1 MPDNRSRPDRYKRL
15 TIPGLLFTLGII
27 FGDIGTSPLYVMR
40 AIIGD
45 GAIRGE
51 VILGSVSLIFWTLTF
66 QTTIKYVLLALRAD
80 NRGEGGIFS
89 LFTLVRRQRRGLIY
103 LAMIGGSA
111 VLAEGMLTPPI
122 TVAAAVEGL
131 HSLNYLETT
140 PIPTVWIT
148 IGIII
153 ALFSIQQ
160 FGTGRTA
167 RYFGPVM
174 LVWFLMLAVLG
185 LAQLVHFPGVL
196 RALNPFLGI
205 DMLLHQ
211 PGALVLLGTV
221 FLCTTGAEALYADL
235 GYCGRKNIQ
244 VTWILVKTSL
254 VLNYLGQAAW
264 CMQYEGQTLSG
275 QNANPFFDIMPEWF
289 LPIGIALAVIAAV
302 VASQGIISG
311 TFTLVSE
318 AIRLDL
324 LPKMTVIFPA
334 KLKGQLYVP
343 TVSWLLLGGCIFVTL
358 YFRESIAM
366 EAAYG
371 LSVTITMLM
380 TTVLLANYFELRGK
394 SPWLIFGFLIFY
406 LGLELDFLLANLLK
420 IGQGGILTLL
430 FASVLFTLMYVW
442 LRAKRIK
449 SQLAQTVELSDYLD
463 QLITLGNDKLQ
474 PRYATNLVFLSE
486 TSSLDKVEEKILYS
500 ILQTQPKRADNYW
513 FVHIEVTDE
522 PYTMEYEAHTI
533 APDDVYKINFRLGFR
548 VEQRMNLF
556 LKKVVRELIENDE
569 VHIETRYHIERD
581 DIPTGDFK
589 FVIVQEFLSHE
600 NDLPFAEKVIMGIYL
615 MVKSITASPKNWF
628 GLDTDSV
635 EIEKVPLLLHP
646 AKNFRLKRLIR

>member
-1 MPDNRSRPDRYKRL
+1 MPDKRANTPSTKGL
-15 TIPGLLFTLGII
+15 TVAGMLLTLGII

-45 GAIRGE
+45 GPIRGHI
-51 VILGSVSLIFWTLTF
+51 ILGSVSLIFWTLTF
-66 QTTIKYVLLALRAD
+66 QTSIKYVLLALRVD

-89 LFTLVRRQRRGLIY
+89 LFSLVRKQRRSLIF
-103 LAMIGGSA
+103 LAMVGGSA

-122 TVAAAVEGL
+122 TIAAAVEGL
-131 HSLNYLETT
+131 HALDMLQGVS
-140 PIPTVWIT
+140 IPTVWIT
-148 IGIII
+148 VAIIT
-153 ALFSIQQ
+153 ALFLIQQ

-174 LVWFLMLAVLG
+174 LFWFLMLG
-185 LAQLVHFPGVL
+185 IMGMAQMIQFPGVL
-196 RALNPFLGI
+196 RALNPMLGI
-205 DMLLHQ
+205 QLLLHE

-221 FLCTTGAEALYADL
+221 FLCTAGAEALYTDM

-244 VTWILVKTSL
+244 GAWILVKTAL

-264 CMQYEGQTLSG
+264 CMQLEGQVLSG

-289 LPIGIALAVIAAV
+289 LPIGILLAVIAAV

-311 TFTLVSE
+311 AFTLVSE
-318 AIRLDL
+318 AIRLGL
-324 LPKMTVIFPA
+324 LPKMTVVFPA
-334 KLKGQLYVP
+334 RLKGQLYVP
-343 TVSWLLLGGCIFVTL
+343 VVSWLLLAGCIFVTF

-371 LSVTITMLM
+371 VSVTITMLM
-380 TTVLLANYFELRGK
+380 TTILLANYFELRQK

-420 IGQGGILTLL
+420 IGHGGIVTLL
-430 FASVLFTLMYVW
+430 FASVLFGLMYVW
-442 LRAKRIK
+442 LQAKKIK
-449 SQLAQTVELSDYLD
+449 SRLQQTLELGDYLD
-463 QLITLGNDKLQ
+463 QIIALGNDKSE

-486 TSSLDKVEEKILYS
+486 TKELDMLEEKILYS

-522 PYTMEYEAHTI
+522 PYTMEYAAHTI

-556 LKKVVRELIENDE
+556 LKKVVRELIESDE
-569 VHIETRYHIERD
+569 VHIETRYHLERD

-600 NDLPFAEKVIMGIYL
+600 NDLPLPEQIIMGIYL
-615 MVKSITASPKNWF
+615 AVKSITASPENWF

-635 EIEKVPLLLHP
+635 EIEKVPLLLRP
-646 AKNFRLKRLIR
+646 AKDFRLKRLQR

>member
-1 MPDNRSRPDRYKRL
+1 MPGFRSQHISTKRL
-15 TIPGLLFTLGII
+15 TIPGMLLSLGII
-27 FGDIGTSPLYVMR
+27 FGDIGTSPLYVIR

-45 GAIRGE
+45 APIRGSI
-51 VILGSVSLIFWTLTF
+51 ILGSVSLIVWTLTL
-66 QTTIKYVLLALRAD
+66 QTSIKYVILALRAD

-89 LFTLVRRQRRGLIY
+89 LFSLVRKHRRGLIF
-103 LAMIGGSA
+103 LAMVGGSA

-122 TVAAAVEGL
+122 TVASAVEGMQA
-131 HSLNYLETT
+131 LNILEGVH
-140 PIPTVWIT
+140 IPTVWIT
-148 IGIII
+148 IGIIT
-153 ALFSIQQ
+153 ALFLIQR

-174 LVWFLMLAVLG
+174 LLWFLMLGILGMAQVVQFPEVLY
-185 LAQLVHFPGVL
+185 
-196 RALNPFLGI
+196 ALNPMLGI
-205 DMLLHQ
+205 NMLLHE

-244 VTWILVKTSL
+244 ATWVLVKTAL
-254 VLNYLGQAAW
+254 ILNYLGQAAW
-264 CMQYEGQTLSG
+264 CMQMEGQVLTG
-275 QNANPFFDIMPEWF
+275 RHANPFFDIMPEWF
-289 LPIGIALAVIAAV
+289 LPVGILLALVAAV

-324 LPKMTVIFPA
+324 LPKMTVVFPA
-334 KLKGQLYVP
+334 RLKGQLYVP
-343 TVSWLLLGGCIFVTL
+343 AVSWLLLGGCIFVTL
-358 YFRESIAM
+358 FFQRSIAM

-371 LSVTITMLM
+371 VSVTITMLM
-380 TTVLLANYFELRGK
+380 TTILLANYFELRK
-394 SPWLIFGFLIFY
+394 KPAWLIFGFLVFY
-406 LGLELDFLLANLLK
+406 LGLEADFLLANLLK
-420 IGQGGILTLL
+420 LGHGGVLTLM
-430 FASVLFTLMYVW
+430 FASVLFGLMYVW
-442 LRAKRIK
+442 LRAKKIK
-449 SQLAQTVELSDYLD
+449 SRLLQHVVLGDYLD
-463 QLITLGNDKLQ
+463 QIIALGNDRSE
-474 PRYATNLVFLSE
+474 PRYATNLVYLSE
-486 TSSLDKVEEKILYS
+486 TSGLDQLEEKILYS

-522 PYTMEYEAHTI
+522 PYTMEYSAHTI

-569 VHIETRYHIERD
+569 VHIETRYHLEKD
-581 DIPTGDFK
+581 AIPTGDFR

-600 NDLPFAEKVIMGIYL
+600 NDLPFREQIIMGIYL
-615 MVKSITASPKNWF
+615 AVKRITATPKSWF

-635 EIEKVPLLLHP
+635 EMEKVPLLLRP
-646 AKNFRLKRLIR
+646 AKEFRLKRMGR

>member
-1 MPDNRSRPDRYKRL
+1 MSNHPLRSNRYRRL
-15 TIPGLLFTLGII
+15 KISGLLLTLGII

-40 AIIGD
+40 AIVGD

-51 VILGSVSLIFWTLTF
+51 IILGSVSLIFWTLTF
-66 QTTIKYVLLALRAD
+66 QTSIKYVLLALRAD

-89 LFTLVRRQRRGLIY
+89 LFTLVRKQRRGLIY

-131 HSLNYLETT
+131 YSLDFLQATS
-140 PIPTVWIT
+140 IPTVWIT
-148 IGIII
+148 IGIIV

-174 LVWFLMLAVLG
+174 LLWFLMLGTLG
-185 LAQLVHFPGVL
+185 VMQLVQFPSVL
-196 RALNPFLGI
+196 RALNPLLGI

-244 VTWILVKTSL
+244 TTWILVKTAL

-264 CMQYEGQTLSG
+264 CMQHEGQVLSG
-275 QNANPFFDIMPEWF
+275 QNVNPFFDIMPEWF
-289 LPIGIALAVIAAV
+289 LPIGIALALVAAV

-318 AIRLDL
+318 AIRLGL
-324 LPKMTVIFPA
+324 LPKMTVVFPA

-343 TVSWLLLGGCIFVTL
+343 TVSWLLLAGCIFVTL

-371 LSVTITMLM
+371 VSVTITMLM
-380 TTVLLANYFELRGK
+380 TTVLLANYFEMRQK

-430 FASVLFTLMYVW
+430 FATALFSLMYVW

-449 SQLAQTVELSDYLD
+449 SRLAQNVELSDYLD
-463 QLITLGNDKLQ
+463 QLITLGNDKVQ

-486 TSSLDKVEEKILYS
+486 TARLDIVEEKILYS

-522 PYTMEYEAHTI
+522 PYTMEYEAYTI
-533 APDDVYKINFRLGFR
+533 APDDVYKVNFRLGFR

-556 LKKVVRELIENDE
+556 LKKVVRELIESEE

-600 NDLPFAEKVIMGIYL
+600 NDLPLAEKIIMSIYL
-615 MVKSITASPKNWF
+615 SVKSITASPKNWF

-646 AKNFRLKRLIR
+646 AKNFRLKRLGK

>member
-1 MPDNRSRPDRYKRL
+1 MPDPSTHPHRSKRR
-15 TIPGLLFTLGII
+15 IIAGLLLTLGII

-40 AIIGD
+40 AIVGN

-51 VILGSVSLIFWTLTF
+51 VILGSVSLIIWTLTL
-66 QTTIKYVLLALRAD
+66 QTSIKYVLLALRAD

-89 LFTLVRRQRRGLIY
+89 LFTLVRKQRRGLIY

-122 TVAAAVEGL
+122 TVASAVEGL
-131 HSLNYLETT
+131 YCLDFLQGVS
-140 PIPTVWIT
+140 IPTVWIT
-148 IGIII
+148 IGIIT
-153 ALFSIQQ
+153 ALFLIQQ

-174 LVWFLMLAVLG
+174 LLWFLMLGTLG
-185 LAQLVHFPGVL
+185 MMQLIHFPSVL
-196 RALNPFLGI
+196 YAFNPLLGI
-205 DMLLHQ
+205 NMLLHQ

-244 VTWILVKTSL
+244 VTWILVKTTL
-254 VLNYLGQAAW
+254 ILNYLGQAAW
-264 CMQYEGQTLSG
+264 CMQHEGEVLSG

-289 LPIGIALAVIAAV
+289 LPVGIALAVVAAV

-318 AIRLDL
+318 AIRLGL
-324 LPKMTVIFPA
+324 LPKMTVVFPA

-358 YFRESIAM
+358 YFRQSIAM

-371 LSVTITMLM
+371 VSVTITMLM
-380 TTVLLANYFELRGK
+380 TTILLANYFELRQK

-430 FASVLFTLMYVW
+430 FATVLFGLMYVW
-442 LRAKRIK
+442 LRAKTIK
-449 SQLAQTVELSDYLD
+449 SRLAQNVELNDYLD
-463 QLITLGNDKLQ
+463 QLITLGNDKAQ

-486 TSSLDKVEEKILYS
+486 TAGLNQLEEKILYS

-556 LKKVVRELIENDE
+556 LKKVVRELIESDD

-581 DIPTGDFK
+581 AIPTGDFK

-600 NDLPFAEKVIMGIYL
+600 NDLPFSEKIIMGIYL
-615 MVKSITASPKNWF
+615 AVKSVTASPKNWF

-635 EIEKVPLLLHP
+635 EIEKVPLVLHP
-646 AKNFRLKRLIR
+646 AKNFRLKRLGK

>member
-1 MPDNRSRPDRYKRL
+1 MPEFLTNVSTKRL
-15 TIPGLLFTLGII
+15 TIAGMLLSMGII

-45 GAIRGE
+45 GPIRGDI
-51 VILGSVSLIFWTLTF
+51 ILGSVSLIFWTLTL
-66 QTTIKYVLLALRAD
+66 QTTIKYVILALRVD

-89 LFTLVRRQRRGLIY
+89 LFSLVRKHRHGLIL
-103 LAMIGGSA
+103 LAMVGGSA

-131 HSLNYLETT
+131 HALDALQGHS
-140 PIPTVWIT
+140 IPTMWIT
-148 IGIII
+148 IGIITG
-153 ALFSIQQ
+153 LFLLQQ

-174 LVWFLMLAVLG
+174 LLWFVMLSVLG
-185 LAQLVHFPGVL
+185 LAQIIQFPMVL
-196 RALNPFLGI
+196 KALNPMLGI
-205 DMLLHQ
+205 QMLLHE

-221 FLCTTGAEALYADL
+221 FLCTTGAEALYSNL

-244 VTWILVKTSL
+244 ATWVLVKTAL

-264 CMQYEGQTLSG
+264 CIQLEGQVLSG
-275 QNANPFFDIMPEWF
+275 SHANPFFDIMPGWF
-289 LPIGIALAVIAAV
+289 LPIGILQALVAAI
-302 VASQGIISG
+302 VASQGIITG
-311 TFTLVSE
+311 TFMLVSE

-343 TVSWLLLGGCIFVTL
+343 AVSWLLLGGCIFVTL
-358 YFRESIAM
+358 YFRESVAM

-371 LSVTITMLM
+371 VSVTITMLM
-380 TTVLLANYFELRGK
+380 TTILMFNYYEMQK
-394 SPWLIFGFLIFY
+394 KPYWLIFCFLIFY
-406 LGLELDFLLANLLK
+406 LGLEFDFLLANLLK
-420 IGQGGILTLL
+420 LGHGGLLTLM
-430 FASVLFTLMYVW
+430 FASILFSLMYVW
-442 LRAKRIK
+442 LRAKKIK
-449 SQLAQTVELSDYLD
+449 SRLQQNVALGDYLD
-463 QLITLGNDKLQ
+463 QIITLGNDKSE
-474 PRYATNLVFLSE
+474 PRYATNLVYLSE
-486 TSSLDKVEEKILYS
+486 TRDVDTLEEKILYS

-513 FVHIEVTDE
+513 FVHIDVTDE
-522 PYTMEYEAHTI
+522 PYTMEYSAHTI

-581 DIPTGDFK
+581 DIPTGDFR

-600 NDLPFAEKVIMGIYL
+600 NDLPVGEQIIMGIYL
-615 MVKSITASPKNWF
+615 AVKRITAMPQNWF
-628 GLDTDSV
+628 GLDSDSV
-635 EIEKVPLLLHP
+635 ELEKVPLILRP
-646 AKNFRLKRLIR
+646 AKEFRLKRMGR